1 MFLFYTILFYFIPI
15 CVGGGLSNICFLHM
29 SSMFK
34 VRNKVSSISAVL
46 KIKFQIMMSYTR
58 CLNGQRL
65 KTKTFI
71 LQRTGGYEKNFD
83 FNLRIFSIHIFIQIK
98 QA

>member
-65 KTKTFI
+65 KLRHSFYKEQEVMKKI
-71 LQRTGGYEKNFD
+71 LT
-83 FNLRIFSIHIFIQIK
+83 LI
-98 QA
+98 